1 MKLVKMLLTLW
12 KYRKYDFVYCVC
24 YTDRACDVN
33 IPIRRVKL
41 LGLSSSMAKIVTLD
55 GDVFPVHRGYI
66 TDNKKDA
73 KQIQKMCL
81 DYEKEQWYE

>member
-1 MKLVKMLLTLW
+1 MLLTLW
-12 KYRKYDFVYCVC
+12 KYRKYDTVYCVC

-41 LGLSSSMAKIVTLD
+41 IGLTVGMAFIVLLD
-55 GDVFPVHRGYI
+55 GTKMTVHRGYI

-73 KQIQKMCL
+73 KQIQEMCL
-81 DYEKEQWYE
+81 AYEKEQWYE